1 METGRDGETATKR
14 TILPGVNVT
23 RRDPVCTPWAKRV
36 DTRNVSPA
44 DTACVNAVVDAQVV
58 AAQSARL
65 TVSASANKGHAELFA
80 HAQEAAFVSGMMT
93 APTYR

>member
-1 METGRDGETATKR
+1 
-14 TILPGVNVT
+14 
-23 RRDPVCTPWAKRV
+23 
-36 DTRNVSPA
+36 
-44 DTACVNAVVDAQVV
+44 VNAVVDAQVL

-65 TVSASANKGHAELFA
+65 TVSASVNKGHAELFA